1 MLSVI
6 RMEQKGEEN
15 TTLLHR
21 FFTFRNYSVS
31 CLRRSDSLCR
41 FEVLD
46 EEPGD
51 DDEGGGQRLLSFIDS
66 NLMLCI

>member
-1 MLSVI
+1 VLSVI

-15 TTLLHR
+15 TTLLHHL
-21 FFTFRNYSVS
+21 FTFRNYFVP